1 MEEIE
6 AQVDKELEQT
16 LQRVEREKKR
26 QLKKE
31 RLRDSKQDMRTKM
44 SVIAATSINADEELQ
59 LDRKTWDKLKAIE
72 PEEIE

>member
-6 AQVDKELEQT
+6 AQVDKELQQT

-26 QLKKE
+26 ILKKE
-31 RLRDSKQDMRTKM
+31 RVRDAKQDMRTKM
-44 SVIAATSINADEELQ
+44 SVIAATSINNDEELQ
-59 LDRKTWDKLKAIE
+59 LDRRTWDKLKAIE

>member
-1 MEEIE
+1 MEQIE
-6 AQVDKELEQT
+6 AQVDKELEET

-31 RLRDSKQDMRTKM
+31 RLRDAKNDMRTKM

-59 LDRKTWDKLKAIE
+59 LDRRTWEKLRSME